1 MHIVR
6 IGGGSTEQHSA
17 DTIGAKAANLARMA
31 ALGLPVPPAFVL
43 PVKLCSAIIDNDPHA
58 ERHLRDGL
66 KEGIEFLEQ
75 ATGKRF
81 GDRRRPLLVS
91 VRSGAA
97 RSMPGMLDT
106 VLNVGCTLP
115 AVQGLIRTTG
125 RPRLAWDCR
134 RRFLESYTE
143 TVLGLD
149 PAPFAAHLAELTRSE
164 GVTDDRAL
172 DSEALERL
180 AADEQALI
188 EDRDDGWLED
198 ATAQLDRA
206 ARAVYRSW
214 ISERAQAYRRLQNL
228 DHLRGTAVTVQAM
241 VFGNG
246 GLSSGA
252 GVAFSRDP
260 STGQAAPMI
269 DLMLDAQG
277 EDVVSGRRTPDT
289 EQAIARSLPS
299 IAAELRDYLGRL
311 EKEFGD
317 VQDVEF
323 TIEDGKLWLLQT
335 RSAKRTPRAALRIA
349 IDLVHEGL
357 ITRHEALQR
366 IAGIDLAGLGQIS
379 LVSADK
385 PVIAGIGASG
395 GIAVGR
401 AAFCSESAQSVA
413 AAGDPVILM
422 RPDTST
428 ADVAGFA
435 VAAGIVTSVGARTA
449 HAALVARQMGKP
461 CIVGCGGMTIDVA
474 ADRAQLAG
482 NAISGGDWITI
493 DGDSGGI
500 HLGRRETVVT
510 RPEAELA
517 EIARWQSEADDRNR
531 DHHEP
536 ELAHGRASRPR
547 HERNKKQA
555 DHRHI
560 GG

>member
-6 IGGGSTEQHSA
+6 IGGVSTELHSA
-17 DTIGAKAANLARMA
+17 DAIGNKAANLARMA

-43 PVKLCSAIIDNDPHA
+43 PVRLCADIIGKDAHA

-66 KEGIEFLEQ
+66 KEGIAFLEG

-81 GDRRRPLLVS
+81 GDHRQPLLVS

-106 VLNVGCTLP
+106 VLNVGCTSI
-115 AVQGLIRTTG
+115 AAQGLIRLTG

-134 RRFLESYTE
+134 RRFLESYAE

-149 PAPFAAHLAELTRSE
+149 PAPFAARLAELITRE
-164 GVTDDRAL
+164 DVANDREL

-180 AADEQALI
+180 AADEEALV
-188 EDRDDGWLED
+188 EERDDGWLQD
-198 ATAQLDRA
+198 AAVQLECA

-214 ISERAQAYRRLQNL
+214 MSERAQAYRHLQNL
-228 DHLRGTAVTVQAM
+228 DQLQGTAVTVQAM

-260 STGQAAPMI
+260 STGLKQPMI
-269 DLMLDAQG
+269 DLVLDAQG

-289 EQAIARSLPS
+289 EETIVRSLPG
-299 IAAELRDYLGRL
+299 IASELGDIMGRL
-311 EKEFGD
+311 EREFGD

-323 TIEDGKLWLLQT
+323 TIEDGKLWILQT

-349 IDLVHEGL
+349 IDLVHEEL
-357 ITRHEALQR
+357 ITRDEALDR
-366 IAGIDLAGLGQIS
+366 IAGIDLAALAQVS
-379 LVSADK
+379 MVSADD
-385 PVIAGIGASG
+385 PVTAGIGASG

-401 AAFCSESAQSVA
+401 AAFSTEGAGRLA

-435 VAAGIVTSVGARTA
+435 IAAGIVTSVGARTA

-461 CIVGCGGMTIDVA
+461 CIVGCSRMTIDA
-474 ADRAQLAG
+474 AAERAQLDG
-482 NAISGGDWITI
+482 STISASDWVTI
-493 DGDSGGI
+493 DGDSGNI
-500 HLGRRETVVT
+500 YLGRRETSVT

-517 EIARWQSEADDRNR
+517 EIASWRSFAGDPDQG
-531 DHHEP
+531 
-536 ELAHGRASRPR
+536 GRMPNPSPR
-547 HERNKKQA
+547 LRGSA
-555 DHRHI
+555 PAA
-560 GG
+560 

>member
-6 IGGGSTEQHSA
+6 IGGQSTGQHSA
-17 DTIGAKAANLARMA
+17 VTIGAKAANLARMA

-43 PVKLCSAIIDNDPHA
+43 PVKLCADIIEQDAHA
-58 ERHLRDGL
+58 ERRLREGL
-66 KEGIEFLEQ
+66 KEGIAFLES

-81 GDRRRPLLVS
+81 GDVRSPLLVS

-106 VLNVGCTLP
+106 VLDVGCTLD
-115 AVQGLIRTTG
+115 AVHGLIRSTG

-134 RRFLESYTE
+134 RRFLESYGE
-143 TVLGLD
+143 AVLGLD
-149 PAPFAAHLAELTRSE
+149 PGAFTTCLAELTASE
-164 GVTDDRAL
+164 GVASDREL
-172 DSEALERL
+172 DSEALQRL

-188 EDRDDGWLED
+188 EDRDDSWLED
-198 ATAQLDRA
+198 AAAQLIGA

-214 ISERAQAYRRLQNL
+214 MSERAQTYRRLQKL
-228 DHLRGTAVTVQAM
+228 DDLRGTAVTVQAM

-260 STGQAAPMI
+260 STGKPHPMI
-269 DLMLDAQG
+269 DLVLDAQG

-289 EQAIARSLPS
+289 EETFARALP
-299 IAAELRDYLGRL
+299 AAAVELNDILHRL
-311 EKEFGD
+311 EREFGD

-323 TIEDGKLWLLQT
+323 TIEDGKLWILQT

-349 IDLVHEGL
+349 IDLVHEGR
-357 ITRHEALQR
+357 ITPQQALQR
-366 IAGIDLAGLGQIS
+366 LDGVDLDALVEVS
-379 LVSADK
+379 LLSADD
-385 PVIAGIGASG
+385 PVISGIGASG

-401 AAFCSESAQSVA
+401 AAFCSESAERLA

-435 VAAGIVTSVGARTA
+435 IAAGIVTSVGARTA

-461 CIVGCGGMTIDVA
+461 CVVGCSAMSIDGE
-474 ADRAQLAG
+474 ADRARLG
-482 NAISGGDWITI
+482 NAAISGSDWITI
-493 DGDSGGI
+493 DGDSG
-500 HLGRRETVVT
+500 HLYLGRRHTTVT

-517 EIARWQSEADDRNR
+517 EVASWRSGA
-531 DHHEP
+531 HEP
-536 ELAHGRASRPR
+536 GDGGRKPNLAAHHTAAG
-547 HERNKKQA
+547 
-555 DHRHI
+555 
-560 GG
+560 

>member
-1 MHIVR
+1 MEIAR
-6 IGGGSTEQHSA
+6 IGGRSTEQHSA
-17 DTIGAKAANLARMA
+17 DEIGAKAANLARMA

-43 PVKLCSAIIDNDPHA
+43 PVKLCADIIDDHAHA

-66 KEGIEFLEQ
+66 KEGIAFLED

-81 GDRRRPLLVS
+81 GDRRQPLLLS

-106 VLNVGCTLP
+106 VLNVGCTSA
-115 AVQGLIRTTG
+115 AVQGLIRATG

-143 TVLGLD
+143 TVLGLE
-149 PAPFAAHLAELTRSE
+149 PGPFAARLSELVASE
-164 GVTDDRAL
+164 EVASDREL

-180 AADEQALI
+180 AADQQALV

-198 ATAQLDRA
+198 AEAQLESA
-206 ARAVYRSW
+206 ARAVYQSW
-214 ISERAQAYRRLQNL
+214 MSERAQTYRRLQKL
-228 DHLRGTAVTVQAM
+228 DDLRGTAVTVQAM

-246 GLSSGA
+246 GRTSGA

-260 STGQAAPMI
+260 STGLPRPMI
-269 DLMLDAQG
+269 DLVLDAQG

-289 EQAIARSLPS
+289 DEAIARALPKLR
-299 IAAELRDYLGRL
+299 AELGDILSQL
-311 EKEFGD
+311 EKEFCD

-323 TIEDGKLWLLQT
+323 TIEDGKLWILQT
-335 RSAKRTPRAALRIA
+335 RAAKRTPRAALRIA
-349 IDLVHEGL
+349 VDLVHEGL
-357 ITRHEALQR
+357 ISQQEALER
-366 IAGIDLAGLGQIS
+366 VADIDLDR
-379 LVSADK
+379 LVEVTLASSEDSVA
-385 PVIAGIGASG
+385 AGIGASG

-401 AAFCSESAQSVA
+401 AAFDAESAQRLA

-461 CIVGCGGMTIDVA
+461 CIVGCDAMSVDAA
-474 ADRAQLAG
+474 ADRARLAD
-482 NAISGGDWITI
+482 APIAGGDWITI
-493 DGDSGGI
+493 DGDNGRLF
-500 HLGRRETVVT
+500 LGRRETVAT

-517 EIARWQSEADDRNR
+517 EVAAWRSPNHAAG
-531 DHHEP
+531 HS
-536 ELAHGRASRPR
+536 ATAASPR
-547 HERNKKQA
+547 HKA
-555 DHRHI
+555 HRAHH
-560 GG
+560 G